1 MDIYKW
7 DKNTMKLLIFFII
20 MLCGQL
26 FADTFNIS
34 NVAQSVINYQYT
46 NNISVSNNLD
56 FSSTFN
62 NTNSITNLISSSVV
76 ITNITTINVTNIV
89 GVELPAI
96 PPTGTSVLKSVNGTL
111 TWVAE

>member
-1 MDIYKW
+1 
-7 DKNTMKLLIFFII
+7 MKKIFVLILFFTFNLI
-20 MLCGQL
+20 
-26 FADTFNIS
+26 ADTFNIS